1 MNGRTD
7 ERTNQSIN
15 QSQIESAERLLSDD
29 RTERVR
35 PSDGDEDA
43 VDARTTYDAALANV
57 RRRRFL
63 RFRGMVRLWGK
74 LLRMRIRAA
83 ERAYDPIAGG
93 AGFAAAQA
101 SFQATASALQG
112 SANT

>member
-1 MNGRTD
+1 M
-7 ERTNQSIN
+7 
-15 QSQIESAERLLSDD
+15 SDD
-29 RTERVR
+29 RTARVR
-35 PSDGDEDA
+35 PTEGDEDQ
-43 VDARTTYDAALANV
+43 VDARTTYDAALSNV

-63 RFRGMVRLWGK
+63 RFRGTVRVWGK

-83 ERAYDPIAGG
+83 ERAYDPTTGG

-112 SANT
+112 EG